1 MSSSTM
7 DQLNEAHD
15 KGVVLGLAGFGTGQ
29 RLDIDVMLTEQ
40 PDTFNLYLIALMEL
54 QGMKDL
60 PWPTP
65 EGYSFQDGSQAD
77 LKMSW
82 FQITGIHGQPL
93 TLWDNEG
100 LRGYYC
106 THSKPHFGT
115 WHRPYLAMMEQ
126 TLFRQ
131 VANVAK
137 RFSESNIPDEQKK
150 KYLAAAQ
157 QFRLPYWDYFRP
169 RAYTKTTV
177 PGVTNPK
184 NGTTTTPYDW
194 GAPQIFTLKKVM
206 VRRLPDNELIPMKNP
221 FFQFEFS
228 DEQLNKIQL
237 DEDELTSIEP
247 QFRNVLKTIR
257 HGGSDDKAMDDMNV
271 QLNQT
276 RENRVGLC
284 LSFIED
290 EVYRNF
296 RTFATNAVFPKPNEK
311 PGAILQRASGSIEG
325 FHGGYHVTIGGD
337 GHMGSIASAAF
348 DPIFWMHHWLFAIWQ
363 AANGDEHWFNEL
375 PQSQQGLATIDLT
388 PFRKSISENK
398 EKKYWTSNLSRR
410 TTDFGYTYPDTA
422 RGQTGDTLR
431 KEFRQKYE
439 WSRRTTVKPV
449 IGTPPDDMKP
459 IEVGEAQVFQY
470 PSGNSS
476 RDLLK
481 SPGLPIHEMQQQTVM
496 AAMSSNSQYADD
508 WYIDVVVERMLANGT
523 YTIYYIIG
531 DVQGHTGQEWSTLP
545 GFAGLSHILA
555 APTNVCDNCASQQE
569 QGQLVTSTTAIT
581 SLLLDYV
588 QVGKLNSME
597 EDDVKKFLIEN
608 LKWRVQTIVGEVLN
622 PRDMDR
628 DHTFNLSISR
638 KRTPVPRSA
647 GDVQY
652 DTYPEVIEAIINN
665 SS

>member
-1 MSSSTM
+1 MSNTTM
-7 DQLNEAHD
+7 DQLEKAH
-15 KGVVLGLAGFGTGQ
+15 KAGVVLGLAGFGTEQ

-65 EGYSFQDGSQAD
+65 DGYSFQDGSQAD

-82 FQITGIHGQPL
+82 FQLTGIHGQP
-93 TLWDNEG
+93 
-100 LRGYYC
+100 
-106 THSKPHFGT
+106 PHFGT

-150 KYLAAAQ
+150 KYLAAAE

-169 RAYTKTTV
+169 RAYSKTTF
-177 PGVTNPK
+177 PGVTNPRK
-184 NGTTTTPYDW
+184 GTTTAPYDW
-194 GAPQIFTLKKVM
+194 GAPQIFTLREVM
-206 VRRLPDNELIPMKNP
+206 VRRLPDNKLVPMKNP

-228 DEQLNKIQL
+228 DEQLSKIRL
-237 DEDELTSIEP
+237 DQDLRRRIKP
-247 QFRNVLKTIR
+247 QFDNILQTIR
-257 HGGSDDKAMDDMNV
+257 HGGSDADAMERMNV
-271 QLNQT
+271 QLNQD
-276 RENRVGLC
+276 REGRIRLC
-284 LSFIED
+284 LALMED

-296 RTFATNAVFPKPNEK
+296 RTFSTNAVLSK
-311 PGAILQRASGSIEG
+311 PGERPIAMLEEASGSIED
-325 FHGGYHVTIGGD
+325 FHGAYHVTIGNPD
-337 GHMGSIASAAF
+337 GHMGSIATAAF
-348 DPIFWMHHWLFAIWQ
+348 DPIFWMHHCQIDRLFAIWQ

-375 PQSQQGLATIDLT
+375 PKDKQGLATIDLT
-388 PFRKSISENK
+388 PFRKSVSENN
-398 EKKYWTSNLSRR
+398 EKKYWTSDLSRR

-422 RGQTGDTLR
+422 RGQTGDNIR
-431 KEFRQKYE
+431 KEFREKYE
-439 WSRRTTVKPV
+439 WSRRTTAKLVF
-449 IGTPPDDMKP
+449 GTPPDDMKP

-470 PSGNSS
+470 PPGNSS
-476 RDLLK
+476 GDLLRG
-481 SPGLPIHEMQQQTVM
+481 PGLPIHEMQQQTVM
-496 AAMSSNSQYADD
+496 AEMPSNPQYADD
-508 WYIDVVVERMLANGT
+508 WYIDIVVERMLANGT

-531 DVQGHTGQEWSTLP
+531 EVQGQTGQEWSSLP

-555 APTNVCDNCASQQE
+555 APANVCDNCASQEE

-588 QVGKLNSME
+588 QIGKLSSMG

-608 LKWRVQTIVGEVLN
+608 LKWRVQTIAGEVLN

-652 DTYPEVIEAIINN
+652 KTYPEVIEAIINN

>member
-1 MSSSTM
+1 MSNPNM
-7 DQLNEAHD
+7 DQLEKAHED
-15 KGVVLGLAGFGTGQ
+15 GVVLGLAGFGTGQ

-54 QGMKDL
+54 QGMDNL

-65 EGYSFQDGSQAD
+65 KGYSFKDGKDLD

-82 FQITGIHGQPL
+82 FQLTGIHGQP
-93 TLWDNEG
+93 
-100 LRGYYC
+100 
-106 THSKPHFGT
+106 PHFGT

-169 RAYTKTTV
+169 RAYTKTTF

-184 NGTTTTPYDW
+184 DGTTTAPYDW
-194 GAPQIFTLKKVM
+194 SAPQIFTLPEVM
-206 VRRLPDNELIPMKNP
+206 VRRLPDNELIPMANP

-228 DEQLNKIQL
+228 SDQLNKIKA
-237 DEDELTSIEP
+237 DRDPSRKIRE
-247 QFRNVLKTIR
+247 QFETILKTIR
-257 HGGSDDKAMDDMNV
+257 WGGSNAKAMARMNEE
-271 QLNQT
+271 LNGD
-276 RENRVGLC
+276 RESRVRVC
-284 LSFIED
+284 LALIED

-296 RTFATNAVFPKPNEK
+296 RTFSTNAVFPKPNEPPK
-311 PGAILQRASGSIEG
+311 ATLERPSGSIED
-325 FHGGYHVTIGGD
+325 FHGAYHVTIGGN
-337 GHMGSIASAAF
+337 GHMGSIPTAAF
-348 DPIFWMHHWLFAIWQ
+348 DPIFWMHHCQIDRLFAIWQ

-375 PQSQQGLATIDLT
+375 RKEDQGLATINLT
-388 PFRKSISENK
+388 PFRKSLSETN
-398 EKKYWTSNLSRR
+398 EKTYWTSNMSRR

-422 RGQTGDTLR
+422 RGQTGDTIR
-431 KEFRQKYE
+431 KEFREKYE
-439 WSRRTTVKPV
+439 WSRRTTARPV
-449 IGTPPDDMKP
+449 IGTPPDDMQP
-459 IEVGEAQVFQY
+459 IQVGEAQVFDY
-470 PSGNSS
+470 KHGTSSG
-476 RDLLK
+476 DLFQH
-481 SPGLPIHEMQQQTVM
+481 PGVPFQEMQQQTVM
-496 AAMSSNSQYADD
+496 ATMSSNHPQCEDD
-508 WYIDVVVERMLANGT
+508 WYIDIVVERMLANGT

-531 DVQGHTGQEWSTLP
+531 DVQGQTGAEWSSLP

-555 APTNVCDNCASQQE
+555 APANVCDNCASQEE

-588 QVGKLNSME
+588 QIGKLNSME
-597 EDDVKKFLIEN
+597 ENDVKQFLIDN
-608 LKWRVQTIVGEVLN
+608 LKWRVQTVAGEVLN

-652 DTYPEVIEAIINN
+652 DTYPEVIEAIIRN